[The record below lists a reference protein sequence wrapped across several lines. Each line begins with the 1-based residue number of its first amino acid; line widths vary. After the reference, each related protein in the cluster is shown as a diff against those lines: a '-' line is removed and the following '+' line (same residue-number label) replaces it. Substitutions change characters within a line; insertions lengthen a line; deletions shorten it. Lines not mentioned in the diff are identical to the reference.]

1 MKTQKE
7 KGERFRALHERKQAF
22 LIPNPWDVGTAV
34 VLEKLGFEALA
45 TTSAGFAF
53 SLGQEDNKVDL
64 RLLMQHVTA
73 LAAASDL
80 PVSVDLGNG
89 FGNEPETV
97 EETIRL
103 TAAAGAVGG
112 SVEDYTGEESR
123 PFYGHEQAAERVRAA
138 AEAGRSLPFPFM
150 LTARAEN
157 YLYGKPDLS
166 DTIRRLQRYQEAG
179 ADVLYAP
186 GITTREQIVEVVRA
200 VDRPVNVLVGL
211 PGLTLNLQELS
222 EIGVRRVS
230 VGSGL
235 CRAAMGAF
243 VQAAREMREKGTF
256 TWTTQA
262 VPSIGG
268 LLK

>member
-7 KGERFRALHERKQAF
+7 KAERFRALHERKQAF
-22 LIPNPWDVGTAV
+22 LIPNPWDVGTAL

-53 SLGQEDNKVDL
+53 SLGKEDNKVDL
-64 RLLMQHVTA
+64 RVLMQHVAA
-73 LAAASDL
+73 LATVSDL

-89 FGNEPETV
+89 FGDAPKTV
-97 EETIRL
+97 AETIRL
-103 TAAAGAVGG
+103 TTAAGAVGG
-112 SVEDYTGEESR
+112 SVEDYTGDQSR
-123 PFYGHEQAAERVRAA
+123 PFYSHEEAAERVRAA
-138 AEAGRSLPFPFM
+138 AGAARALPFPFT

-157 YLYGKPDLS
+157 YLYGKPDLN
-166 DTIRRLQRYQEAG
+166 DTLRRLQLYQEAG

-186 GITTREQIVEVVRA
+186 GIVTREQIAEVVRA

-211 PGLTLNLQELS
+211 PGLTLSLKELS

-243 VQAAREMREKGTF
+243 LRAAREMLEKGTF
-256 TWTTQA
+256 SWAEEA
-262 VPSIGG
+262 VPSISG

>member
-7 KGERFRALHERKQAF
+7 KAERFRALHERKQAF
-22 LIPNPWDVGTAV
+22 VIPNPWDVGTAL
-34 VLEKLGFEALA
+34 VLEKLGYEALA

-53 SLGQEDNKVDL
+53 TVGKEDNTVDL
-64 RLLMQHVTA
+64 RVLMQHVTA
-73 LAAASDL
+73 LTAASDL

-89 FGNEPETV
+89 FGDAPQTV
-97 EETIRL
+97 AETIRL
-103 TAAAGAVGG
+103 AAEAGAVGG
-112 SVEDYTGEESR
+112 SVEDYTGDESR
-123 PFYGHEQAAERVRAA
+123 PFYSHKEAAERVVAA
-138 AEAGRSLPFPFM
+138 AEAAKALPFPFT

-166 DTIRRLQRYQEAG
+166 DTIRRLQLYQEAG
-179 ADVLYAP
+179 ANVLYAP
-186 GITTREQIVEVVRA
+186 GITTREQIAEVVRA

-211 PGLTLNLQELS
+211 PGLTLSLKELS
-222 EIGVRRVS
+222 ELGVRRVS

-243 VQAAREMREKGTF
+243 LRAAREMQEKGTF
-256 TWTTQA
+256 TWAAEA
-262 VPSIGG
+262 VPSISG

>member
-22 LIPNPWDVGTAV
+22 LIPNPWDVGTAL

-45 TTSAGFAF
+45 TTSAGFAS
-53 SLGQEDNKVDL
+53 SLGKEDNKVDL
-64 RLLMQHVTA
+64 RVLMQHVTD
-73 LAAASDL
+73 LATASDL

-97 EETIRL
+97 AETVRL

-112 SVEDYTGEESR
+112 SVEDYTGEENR
-123 PFYGHEQAAERVRAA
+123 RFYGHEEAGERVRAA
-138 AEAGRSLPFPFM
+138 AEAAKTLAFPFT

-157 YLYGKPDLS
+157 YLYGKADLR
-166 DTIRRLQRYQEAG
+166 DTILRLQLYQEAG
-179 ADVLYAP
+179 AHVLYAP
-186 GITTREQIVEVVRA
+186 GITTREQITEVVRA
-200 VDRPVNVLVGL
+200 VDRPVNVLIGV
-211 PGLTLNLQELS
+211 PGLTLSLKELS
-222 EIGVRRVS
+222 EIGVCRVS

-243 VQAAREMREKGTF
+243 LRAAREMKEKGTF
-256 TWTTQA
+256 TWAGEA
-262 VPSIGG
+262 VPSMSK

>member
-1 MKTQKE
+1 MTTQRE
-7 KGERFRALHERKQAF
+7 KAQRFQALHEGKQAF
-22 LIPNPWDVGTAV
+22 LIPNPWDVGTAL
-34 VLEKLGFEALA
+34 VLERLGFEALA

-53 SLGQEDNKVDL
+53 SVGKEDNKVEL
-64 RLLMQHVTA
+64 RVLMQHVTA
-73 LAAASDL
+73 LAAGSDL
-80 PVSVDLGNG
+80 PISVDLGNG

-97 EETIRL
+97 AETIRL

-112 SVEDYTGEESR
+112 SVEDYTGDESR
-123 PFYGHEQAAERVRAA
+123 PFYGHEEAGERVRAA
-138 AEAGRSLPFPFM
+138 AEAAKALPFPFT

-166 DTIRRLQRYQEAG
+166 DTIRRLQLYQEAG

-186 GITTREQIVEVVRA
+186 GITTREQIREVVRA

-211 PGLTLNLQELS
+211 PGLTLSLKELS
-222 EIGVRRVS
+222 EAGVRRVS

-243 VQAAREMREKGTF
+243 VRAAREMKENGTF
-256 TWTTQA
+256 TWAEEA
-262 VPSIGG
+262 VPSMSR

>member
-7 KGERFRALHERKQAF
+7 KGQLFRAMHERKQAF
-22 LIPNPWDVGTAV
+22 LIPNPWDVGTAM

-53 SLGQEDNKVDL
+53 SVGKEDNKVDL
-64 RLLMQHVTA
+64 RVVMQHVA
-73 LAAASDL
+73 VLAVASDL

-89 FGNEPETV
+89 FGDAPETV
-97 EETIRL
+97 AETIRL
-103 TAAAGAVGG
+103 TGEAGAVGG
-112 SVEDYTGEESR
+112 SVEDYTAENQRFYSHEE
-123 PFYGHEQAAERVRAA
+123 AAERVHAA
-138 AEAGRSLPFPFM
+138 AEAGRALPFPFT

-157 YLYGKPDLS
+157 YLYGKPDLQ
-166 DTIRRLQRYQEAG
+166 DTIRRLQLYQEAG

-186 GITTREQIVEVVRA
+186 GIVTREQIEEVVRA
-200 VDRPVNVLVGL
+200 VDRPVNVLGGV
-211 PGLTLNLQELS
+211 PGLTLSLKQLS
-222 EIGVRRVS
+222 EVGVRRVS

-243 VQAAREMREKGTF
+243 MRAAREMREKGTF
-256 TWTTQA
+256 SWADEA

>member
-1 MKTQKE
+1 MKNQKE
-7 KGERFRALHERKQAF
+7 KAEQFRALHERKQAF
-22 LIPNPWDVGTAV
+22 VIPNPWDVGTAI

-53 SLGQEDNKVDL
+53 SLGKDDNKVDL
-64 RLLMQHVTA
+64 RVLMQHVAA
-73 LAAASDL
+73 LATVSDL

-89 FGNEPETV
+89 IGDAPKTV
-97 EETIRL
+97 AETIRL
-103 TAAAGAVGG
+103 TAEVGAVGG

-123 PFYGHEQAAERVRAA
+123 PFYSHEEAAERVRAA
-138 AEAGRSLPFPFM
+138 AEAAKALPFPFT

-157 YLYGKPDLS
+157 YLYGRPDMS
-166 DTIRRLQRYQEAG
+166 DTLRRLQLYQEAG

-186 GITTREQIVEVVRA
+186 GITTREQVAEVVRA

-211 PGLTLNLQELS
+211 PGMRLSLKELS
-222 EIGVRRVS
+222 EMGVRRVS

-243 VQAAREMREKGTF
+243 MRAAREMQEKGTF
-256 TWTTQA
+256 HWAEEA
-262 VPSIGG
+262 VPSMSA